1 MSKTIRKTII
11 ENNVNVE
18 KNKSIIL
25 YNVKMENDDNF
36 ETII

>member
-1 MSKTIRKTII
+1 MSNTINYIRKTII

-25 YNVKMENDDNF
+25 YNVKM
-36 ETII
+36 